1 MNIVKRSA
9 AFVRPYSMR
18 FWTGQVAMICA
29 TLAGLV
35 FPFVTKHLIDNLLV
49 DKDAGKI
56 LHFVGILAATFM
68 VMHMANYIKD
78 LTLGS
83 LSHKLVRDLRQ
94 ALFEK
99 LQRLP
104 FAYLD
109 EKGSGPIV
117 SVMTNDIN
125 LFQEALASGVVW
137 ILTQMLALVGIL
149 VMLFRLDF
157 SLTILLAAVAPFMIL
172 ISIFMGRRV
181 RKTHGKVQEQ
191 LGLITALINESIR
204 GFDVIKTY
212 VLRSLAVSDFREENR
227 RAAGESVRAVK
238 IKALNGVL
246 VGVLGT
252 IFILLLIGVGGMHV
266 FEGQISAGD
275 LVAYMV
281 YAEMIIGPL
290 GMLSGLYMEVQKAF
304 AAGNRI
310 FAFLDA
316 QEEHEWPM
324 AYRGNRSTTSGD
336 VVLDEERFV
345 DSMDV
350 LNAENHSV
358 MEKPTEPQKKVTKRG
373 RNLAPGIEYQNVH
386 FSYAQ
391 DEPVIH
397 RFDLSVPSGNRVAF
411 VGPSGGGKSTL
422 FKLLLRFYEP
432 QGGSIDLGGV
442 DIRSLGLEELRGRIG
457 AVMQET
463 HLFDRTVR
471 ENILVGNPLAS
482 DKEVIRA
489 AKAANAHEFI
499 KGMPQG
505 YDTMIGENG
514 ARLSGGQRQRIS
526 IARAFLKDP
535 EVILLDEA
543 TASLDSRSEK
553 LIHHS
558 LNRLMKERTSLV
570 IAHRLSTI
578 KDADKIVLIDSGE
591 IRGMGTHQE
600 LFEENAQYRS
610 LCEQQMV

>member
-9 AFVRPYSMR
+9 AFVQPYSVR
-18 FWTGQVAMICA
+18 FWIGQIAMICA

-35 FPFVTKHLIDNLLV
+35 FPLVTKHLIDNLLV

-56 LHFVGILAATFM
+56 LHFVAILAGTFL
-68 VMHMANYIKD
+68 VMHGANYIKD

-117 SVMTNDIN
+117 SVMTNDIH

-157 SLTILLAAVAPFMIL
+157 SLTALLAAVAPFMIL

-191 LGLITALINESIR
+191 LGLITSLINESIR

-212 VLRSLAVSDFREENR
+212 VLRSLAVSDFRQENR
-227 RAAGESVRAVK
+227 RAAGESIRAVK

-246 VGVLGT
+246 VGILGT
-252 IFILLLIGVGGMHV
+252 IFILLLIGVGGLHV
-266 FEGQISAGD
+266 FDGKISAGD

-304 AAGNRI
+304 AAGKRI

-316 QEEHEWPM
+316 QEEHELPL
-324 AYRGNRSTTSGD
+324 AYLGNRPTASGD
-336 VVLDEERFV
+336 AVLKENQLV

-350 LNAENHSV
+350 LKAERPSAMGNPV
-358 MEKPTEPQKKVTKRG
+358 EPQNKSSKRG
-373 RNLAPGIEYQNVH
+373 GNPAPGIEYQNVH

-391 DEPVIH
+391 DEPVIQGL
-397 RFDLSVPSGNRVAF
+397 DLSIPSGNRVAF

-432 QGGSIDLGGV
+432 QGGSIDLGGK

-463 HLFDRTVR
+463 HLFDR
-471 ENILVGNPLAS
+471 
-482 DKEVIRA
+482 
-489 AKAANAHEFI
+489 
-499 KGMPQG
+499 
-505 YDTMIGENG
+505 NG
-514 ARLSGGQRQRIS
+514 SRKYSGGKSPGQ
-526 IARAFLKDP
+526 
-535 EVILLDEA
+535 
-543 TASLDSRSEK
+543 
-553 LIHHS
+553 
-558 LNRLMKERTSLV
+558 
-570 IAHRLSTI
+570 
-578 KDADKIVLIDSGE
+578 
-591 IRGMGTHQE
+591 
-600 LFEENAQYRS
+600 
-610 LCEQQMV
+610 